1 MTFDATAAGRHAAVL
16 LADDSDAWDDPETED
31 ADADADDEL
40 EYRDADEEET
50 FTESGDQ
57 GEDA

>member
-31 ADADADDEL
+31 ADADDEL